1 MGNILVAREEMRDAR
16 VARWLASSLEDL
28 RHGLFLLRR
37 DPGVSGLIILVLALG
52 IGGNAAVFTL
62 LKAAFL
68 DPLPYRDSSRLVN
81 VVENDGLIPTVSE
94 FLEIRKHT
102 HTLEEMAFAQ
112 YRDMQLGG
120 TGEPTRVFA
129 ARVTASFFPLLGV
142 NPSLGR
148 TFLEEENRPE
158 SPPVIILSNA
168 FWRSRMGSDPG
179 VLGRTLRLDG
189 QPAVVVGVLPPD
201 FHFDYPT
208 MGGTE
213 PIDLYAPYPI
223 EAPASFERAANGQG
237 VPVWVMGRLRK
248 GVTLEQAEFDLWN
261 TALILA
267 RENTSPFPGHPH
279 DPSHVRFQPQNVA

>member
-1 MGNILVAREEMRDAR
+1 MKDQLLADSSRKSNRPAARFRERGLGEADAETEATRRVGNILVAREEMRDAR

-37 DPGVSGLIILVLALG
+37 DPGVSGLIVLVLALG

-142 NPSLGR
+142 NPSLGPNVPR
-148 TFLEEENRPE
+148 RRE
-158 SPPVIILSNA
+158 SAGIAAGNHLKQRLLALADGVGPR
-168 FWRSRMGSDPG
+168 RSRAHVAPRWPARSSR
-179 VLGRTLRLDG
+179 GRASSRFPFRLSHDG
-189 QPAVVVGVLPPD
+189 
-201 FHFDYPT
+201 
-208 MGGTE
+208 
-213 PIDLYAPYPI
+213 
-223 EAPASFERAANGQG
+223 RAGAG
-237 VPVWVMGRLRK
+237 
-248 GVTLEQAEFDLWN
+248 
-261 TALILA
+261 
-267 RENTSPFPGHPH
+267 
-279 DPSHVRFQPQNVA
+279 